1 MKLPKKALEETYY
14 KTIVSRVTYGIS
26 VWGNCSVPLFQR
38 PEAIHA
44 RAARFINNLLKE
56 LPDEESLKRANWQP
70 LSYIYKR
77 RLLTIMHKVHY
88 NTGDK
93 SIQALFTRKARNPNQ
108 SNIKRFN
115 SEHGRH
121 SLRYHGAV
129 IWNTLPDFL
138 KNIDNISTFKNNQKR
153 AVHIINNIDFIKG
166 QTFISNRHQDYAYF

>member
-1 MKLPKKALEETYY
+1 MKLPKTALEEIYY

-38 PEAIHA
+38 LEAIHA
-44 RAARFINNLLKE
+44 RAARFIYNLPKE

-70 LSYIYKR
+70 LSDIYKC

-88 NTGDK
+88 NTGD
-93 SIQALFTRKARNPNQ
+93 NQ
-108 SNIKRFN
+108 LK
-115 SEHGRH
+115 HGIH
-121 SLRYHGAV
+121 SLRYRGTA

-138 KNIDNISTFKNNQKR
+138 KNIDISTFKNNLKR
-153 AVHIINNIDFIKG
+153 VIHIINNVDFIKG

>member
-1 MKLPKKALEETYY
+1 MKLPKNALEDIYY

-38 PEAIHA
+38 LEALHA
-44 RAARFINNLLKE
+44 RAPRFIYNLSKE

-70 LSYIYKR
+70 LSHIYKR
-77 RLLTIMHKVHY
+77 RLLTIMHKVHF

-93 SIQALFTRKARNPNQ
+93 SIQALFTRKARNQNQ
-108 SNIKRFN
+108 FNIGRFN

-121 SLRYHGAV
+121 SLRYRRAV

-138 KNIDNISTFKNNQKR
+138 KNIDNILTFNS
-153 AVHIINNIDFIKG
+153 I
-166 QTFISNRHQDYAYF
+166 